1 MYEIIRNGHTNTE
14 IGILVRERPS
24 IPSAE
29 YNYTEVKIPGRDG
42 SIFKEDGTVS
52 DITITVPFT
61 FAENPQRWQERFRTA
76 RRWLMRKDDTEL
88 ILSDELEY
96 FYHVKH
102 TKINAAERQVKEVGE
117 FDVEFTC
124 EGYRYRIDGKA
135 EYTPEE
141 VFYNP
146 YDRSRPVYLITGEGE
161 CILQVNGSQMKA
173 NVGQNLVIDTDRL
186 MAYRKDGKLMN
197 TSVYGDYAELHLLP
211 GENTVYISRGFDLK
225 VIPNWRC
232 L

>member
-61 FAENPQRWQERFRTA
+61 FAEKSQRWQERFRTA

-117 FDVEFTC
+117 FEVEFTC
-124 EGYRYRIDGKA
+124 EGYRYRTDGKA

-186 MAYRKDGKLMN
+186 MAYRKDGELMN